1 MDNLLNLGLDGD
13 DEEIGLLIICSCAY
27 AVLMWMTGQLDIPQH
42 IPRRIRDTERGMYLQ
57 RVLESSDTNCRN
69 MFRMDKEVFFN
80 LSSLLRSRDL
90 LHDTQYVTVEE
101 QLAMFLHT
109 VGHNV
114 RNRVLGIN
122 FIRSGETISRY
133 FQLVL
138 HAIGEIRRDYICG
151 PNVDVHE
158 KISGDPRFN
167 RYFKVHV
174 LPIIILLNSKI

>member
-1 MDNLLNLGLDGD
+1 
-13 DEEIGLLIICSCAY
+13 
-27 AVLMWMTGQLDIPQH
+27 
-42 IPRRIRDTERGMYLQ
+42 MYLH

-138 HAIGEIRRDYICG
+138 HAIREIRGDYICG
-151 PNVDVHE
+151 PSVDVHE
-158 KISGDPRFN
+158 KISGDPRFSG
-167 RYFKVHV
+167 YFKVHV
-174 LPIIILLNSKI
+174 LPLIILLNSKIYVCYVD